1 MGATT
6 TIGNVEF
13 QRCLQSAFRIQ
24 SGDTVVYVD
33 PHRLEGGPP
42 APHA

>member
-6 TIGNVEF
+6 TIGGVEF
-13 QRCLQSAFRIQ
+13 ERYIQSAFRIQ

-33 PHRLEGGPP
+33 PRRYNSPRR
-42 APHA
+42 ADKS